1 MKRIPLSYLFKILHY
16 SFSKFPKLY
25 WVILFSLFSVFIE
38 IAAINLLALIS
49 SFEQVKTKDIFQTLT
64 GIVGEINPEILFI
77 LFIGLFIIRLITM
90 SISESLIIAFGKK
103 LHGSLSMDTFSKI
116 LHQVKIKEIENKS
129 IGYFISLSGDE
140 AGRGAGVLVS
150 LIRFISAGILIVF
163 YFLTLCYYSLSG
175 GVIAISVMSIMSVF
189 SIFLMKRLHFFG
201 KKMLDQSRHA
211 NSIFMDSLHG
221 IRSVRA
227 FNAEKFAANEYT
239 EVISDYM
246 QTNFWIE
253 TYQYVSKTLPL
264 IILFV
269 LSGLLASYQY
279 LSSSHFNVTF
289 YMTLLF
295 LLMRFF
301 YSLGDALSIVSKVI
315 TEAKIGH
322 NITDFILSTAP
333 ESAEEDFPNETIER
347 ISIQNLSFAYDENKK
362 VFSNLN
368 LNFDRGK
375 SYAIVGSSGTGK
387 STLLNLLLKFYVPDS
402 GKILLND
409 KEISRFSESSI
420 REKILLLGQES
431 IIFNDTVRKNL
442 EFGCDYSDD
451 QIANALHLACAQN
464 IMDGLTDGLDTVL
477 HYKGANLSGGQKQRL
492 VLTRALLREFDIL
505 ILDESTSALDYETR
519 TQVVENIVNNF
530 PEKIIIFITHDLEIQ
545 KMADNVIDLTLLS
558 AKIE

>member
-1 MKRIPLSYLFKILHY
+1 MHY
-16 SFSKFPKLY
+16 SFTKLPKLY
-25 WVILFSLFSVFIE
+25 WVILFSLFSIFIE

-49 SFEQVKTKDIFQTLT
+49 SFDQIKTKDIFQTLT

-90 SISESLIIAFGKK
+90 SISEALIISFGKK

-140 AGRGAGVLVS
+140 AARAAGVLVS
-150 LIRFISAGILIVF
+150 LIRFISTGILIVF

-175 GVIAISVMSIMSVF
+175 GAIAISVILLMSVF
-189 SIFLMKRLHFFG
+189 SVFLMKRLHFFG
-201 KKMLDQSRHA
+201 KKLLDESRHA

-227 FNAEKFAANEYT
+227 FNAEKFAADEYT
-239 EVISDYM
+239 DVIFNYM
-246 QTNFWIE
+246 RTNFWIE

-269 LSGLLASYQY
+269 LSGVLASYQY

-322 NITDFILSTAP
+322 NITDFVLSKVP
-333 ESAEEDFPNETIER
+333 ENTEEDFPEETINTVV
-347 ISIQNLSFAYDENKK
+347 IQNLSFAYDESKK

-368 LNFDRGK
+368 LNFERGK
-375 SYAIVGSSGTGK
+375 SYAIVGSSGAGK
-387 STLLNLLLKFYVPDS
+387 STLLNLLLKFYTPDS
-402 GKILLND
+402 GKILLNNQD
-409 KEISRFSESSI
+409 ISRFTESSI

-442 EFGCDYSDD
+442 GFGNDYSDD
-451 QIANALHLACAQN
+451 DIIKSLHLACAKN
-464 IMDGLTDGLDTVL
+464 IVDELPDGLETVL

-492 VLTRALLREFDIL
+492 VLARALLREFDIL

-519 TQVVENIVNNF
+519 IQVVENILSSF

-545 KMADNVIDLTLLS
+545 KMVDNVIDLTLLS
-558 AKIE
+558 VKIE